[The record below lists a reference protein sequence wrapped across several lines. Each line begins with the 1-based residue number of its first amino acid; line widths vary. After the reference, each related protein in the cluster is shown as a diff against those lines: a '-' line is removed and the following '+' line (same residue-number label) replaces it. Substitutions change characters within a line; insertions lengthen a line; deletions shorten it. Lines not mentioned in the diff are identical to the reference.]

1 MLATLDVKLVQLS
14 RQTAEDKTA
23 KEAYDKVYQVT
34 LSEVQEKAREV
45 KPVVRPQNLQKSG
58 PTAAGLAL
66 MQKQKEKEREAE
78 RAKEREI
85 EEIAMDVD
93 DTGDSKGKSRRC
105 APQVV
110 DNRR

>member
-1 MLATLDVKLVQLS
+1 MLATLDAKLVQLS

-23 KEAYDKVYQVT
+23 KEAYDKVYQAT

-66 MQKQKEKEREAE
+66 MQKQKEFHP
-78 RAKEREI
+78 
-85 EEIAMDVD
+85 VD
-93 DTGDSKGKSRRC
+93 LT
-105 APQVV
+105 QVV
-110 DNRR
+110 CCFNFTALPLELQLLTIEFLRFVDLKLLE